1 MKVNIKSVLKVVGA
15 LALPVCVAL
24 SSCTAEPDES
34 NRFTF
39 TGETVNDFLVNNDS
53 LFSNFNYILTR
64 SGQDRILGSYGTYT
78 CFAPKNDAIIE
89 YIDSLWN
96 DEESVDEQ
104 GNLLHNGLTENSLE
118 GLTDSLCTDIA
129 MYHLLKT
136 EVTTTEMLTN
146 AGASYMTMLGRNISA
161 GGSGTNILVNGGA
174 PIDRNLCDNEVVNGI
189 VHAIDKCIPR
199 SNRLV
204 AQELKSDSLHFSIFY
219 EALEK
224 TGLDKQLETQM
235 KTLSATPPAEK
246 SGYYIP
252 TECKKG
258 FTLFAETNA
267 VFNANGIYDFDDLV
281 EKCKEWYGRCAT
293 GTRSMTEGW
302 YDYFRNN
309 NIEVDMSDEYTKEN
323 NVVHMFV
330 AYHILKTAVNSN
342 VLAFKKNTYTGNG
355 WRGEAFDYY
364 ETMLPKTLIK
374 AWLVYNTSNG
384 SYTTYLNR
392 YIRNN
397 TLTDAA
403 ESLGSSS
410 MHEVVYEGVGLQL
423 DSIKQPLN
431 GYIYPIKDI
440 LLYDG
445 KVPFG
450 VLNERMRFDALSILG
465 ETMDN
470 GFRGAY
476 VSEITALNSG
486 KDAGRIR
493 YPIDYFDNIKV
504 FNGNSTQLDMNVV
517 ADPGNKAY
525 SLYKGDSFQG
535 MGIFDF
541 AIKLPPVPDGT
552 YELRIN
558 LDCMM
563 HGTMLQYYIGPEPEI
578 SSMEPL
584 GVPVDMRISQ
594 GDFQDPQVVGMGC
607 VPLDDQANYPE
618 AYEDR
623 GIESDKVMHMHG
635 YLRGPLSVCR
645 ENEQGGYVIRFHSD
659 QYRKILDTRQF
670 RQQDYWLRLK
680 TALDDGNTERKFQ
693 IDYIELTPVNVASNA
708 QYLEDMY

>member
-1 MKVNIKSVLKVVGA
+1 MKLNIKSTLKFVGA
-15 LALPVCVAL
+15 FALPVCVAL

-39 TGETVNDFLVNNDS
+39 TGETVNDFLLNNDS
-53 LFSNFNYILTR
+53 LFSNFNYILSR
-64 SGQDRILGSYGTYT
+64 SGQDRILSSYGTFT
-78 CFAPKNDAIIE
+78 CFAPKNEAVIE

-96 DEESVDEQ
+96 DVESVDEQ
-104 GNLLHNGLTENSLE
+104 GNLLHNGLTSNSLD

-129 MYHLLKT
+129 LYHLLKT
-136 EVTTTEMLTN
+136 EITTTEILTN
-146 AGASYMTMLGRNISA
+146 TGASYRTMIGRNISA
-161 GGSGTNILVNGGA
+161 AGSGTQILVNNGA

-189 VHAIDKCIPR
+189 VHAIDRCIPR

-204 AQELKSDSLHFSIFY
+204 ADELKSDSTRFSIFY

-224 TGLDKQLETQM
+224 TGLDKAMEVQE
-235 KTLSATPPAEK
+235 KTLSVAPPAEK
-246 SGYYIP
+246 DGYYIP

-258 FTLFAETNA
+258 FTLFAETDA
-267 VFNANGIYDFDDLV
+267 VFRANGIPDFETLV
-281 EKCKEWYGRCAT
+281 EKCKEWYGNSAT
-293 GTRSMTEGW
+293 PGDRSITSGW

-309 NIEVDMSDEYTKEN
+309 NIEVDMSDDYTKEN

-330 AYHILKTAVNSN
+330 AYHILKAAVNSN
-342 VLAFKKNTYTGNG
+342 VLAFKKNTYEGNG
-355 WRGEAFDYY
+355 WRGEAYDYY

-374 AWLVYNTSNG
+374 AWLVKNTQTG

-392 YIRNN
+392 AISNN
-397 TLTDAA
+397 TLTNKA
-403 ESLGSSS
+403 ESLGEG
-410 MHEVVYEGVGLQL
+410 MHEVLVPGVTMQL
-423 DSIKQPLN
+423 DSIKQPVN
-431 GYIYPIKDI
+431 GYIYPLNDI

-445 KVPFG
+445 NVPFR

-486 KDAGRIR
+486 KSAGRIR
-493 YPIDYFDNIKV
+493 YPVDYFDNIVV

-517 ADPGNKAY
+517 ADPGGKAY

-541 AIKLPPVPDGT
+541 CIKLPPVPDGT

-558 LDCMM
+558 LDCMQ
-563 HGTMLQYYIGPEPEI
+563 HGTMLQYYIGDEPEI
-578 SSMEPL
+578 SSFEPL

-594 GDFQDPQVVGMGC
+594 NVWDDPVVVAMGC
-607 VPLDDQANYPE
+607 VPLTDEANYPE
-618 AYEDR
+618 AYLDR
-623 GIESDKVMHMHG
+623 GIESDKVMHTHG

-645 ENEQGGYVIRFHSD
+645 ENEQGGYVIRYHSD

-670 RQQDYWLRLK
+670 KQQDYWLRLK

-693 IDYIELTPVNVASNA
+693 IDYIELVPVGVASNA